1 MGGEQGHSEIT
12 ENLYHLTQQVYLKHK
27 GTVKI
32 SLPIFFWE
40 V

>member
-1 MGGEQGHSEIT
+1 MDGEQGHSGIT
-12 ENLYHLTQQVYLKHK
+12 ENLNRLTQQVYLKHK
-27 GTVKI
+27 GTVKN